1 MDLHVDSGGSSLTE
15 KLVMKLAY
23 ATSEVTGTQLE
34 EIGVKVV
41 GDAEMAQL
49 NRQYS
54 GEDSP
59 TDVLSFPREDHL
71 GGDII
76 ISRDTARRQAE
87 AAGWSEENEYALLIA
102 HGILHLVGRDH
113 RSHDERRELDQVTA
127 DILSRL
133 GIDARAYL

>member
-15 KLVMKLAY
+15 KLVMELAY

-54 GEDSP
+54 GKDSP

-71 GGDII
+71 GGDIV
-76 ISRDTARRQAE
+76 ISGDAARRQAA
-87 AAGWSEENEYALLIA
+87 AAGWSEEDEYALLLT
-102 HGILHLVGRDH
+102 HGLLHLLGRDH
-113 RSHDERRELDQVTA
+113 GTADERSHMDGETA
-127 DILSRL
+127 NILSRL
-133 GIDARAYL
+133 GIEARAYL